1 MFYFVI
7 EKNARFTNIL
17 KVFVNFENAKMF
29 VKSLKAVP
37 TAYWDDIED
46 YSSISEDFGVR
57 SFTKP
62 FIVHENSF
70 PKCGDIIAIV
80 RVDDGDA
87 QHAIELTNEIL
98 N

>member
-1 MFYFVI
+1 MFFAI

-17 KVFVNFENAKMF
+17 KVFNSFETAKSF

-37 TAYWDDIED
+37 TAYWNDIED
-46 YSSISEDFGVR
+46 YSSISEDLGVR

-62 FIVHENSF
+62 FIVHKNSF

-87 QHAIELTNEIL
+87 QLAIKLLDEMV
-98 N
+98 